1 MRQVNAIQTY
11 LNSVMKGRENVVEA
25 VLAAVLSG
33 NHVFM
38 FGPPGTGKSMVAN
51 EFAKTVNERVFTLL
65 FGRSTEP
72 DAVFGPI
79 RLSMLKQDLRRHNT
93 TGYLPEARIAFLDE
107 VWKANNVVLNA
118 MLTIL
123 NERRFDNGDEKVTCP
138 LQTAIMASNEIP
150 EDATLLAL
158 YDRCLFRLIVDY
170 ADNKADFDDIV
181 FGDFDAVE
189 PPQVNLDEML
199 AEYAELS
206 ANFNVNFLRA
216 RYNEFI
222 VLCRQVCPL
231 SDRRA
236 RQMIQGAKALYIL
249 RGKECFDD
257 RVWVSMVDMIW
268 HEPADRDRLLDV
280 MRKHNFVDLS
290 DLELEATKRFLLE
303 NCITHGVPTSG
314 ESRGSAETRHV
325 TSAANAIGN
334 YKPGVS
340 DERSLA
346 AIAAEESR
354 LRAMLVGDRRAKREI
369 LEVF

>member
-1 MRQVNAIQTY
+1 MRQVQAIQDY
-11 LNSVMKGRENVVEA
+11 LNSVMKGRESVVEA

-38 FGPPGTGKSMVAN
+38 FGPPGTGKSMIAN
-51 EFAKTVNERVFTLL
+51 EFARCVNERVFTLL

-107 VWKANNVVLNA
+107 IWKANNVVLNA

-123 NERRFDNGDEKVTCP
+123 NERRFDNGDEKVVSP

-170 ADNKADFDDIV
+170 ADNKTDFDDIV
-181 FGDFDAVE
+181 FGDFDEIEAPE
-189 PPQVNLDEML
+189 VNLDEML
-199 AEYAELS
+199 AEYEKLS
-206 ANFNVNFLRA
+206 AGFNVNFLRE
-216 RYNEFI
+216 RYNEFVI
-222 VLCRQVCPL
+222 LCRQVCPV

-249 RGKECFDD
+249 RGKDCFDNG
-257 RVWVSMVDMIW
+257 VWLSMVDMIW
-268 HEPADRDRLLDV
+268 HDPTDRVTLIDML
-280 MRKHNFVDLS
+280 RKHGFMDLS
-290 DLELEATKRFLLE
+290 DLAVEDTKRFIRE
-303 NCITHGVPTSG
+303 NLIAHGLPTSG
-314 ESRGSAETRHV
+314 IERGGVEVSKITQAHQKL
-325 TSAANAIGN
+325 ANHKLDVKEPKALEII
-334 YKPGVS
+334 
-340 DERSLA
+340 E
-346 AIAAEESR
+346 AEEKRMKSMLTSR
-354 LRAMLVGDRRAKREI
+354 NRREI
-369 LEVF
+369 LDAF